1 MPTLH
6 TLTTFAAAAVVLLL
20 IPGPAVLYIV
30 NRSVSDGRD
39 VGLAAVAGLEVGDV
53 IQVCAA
59 ALGLSA
65 VVATSATAFNVIKWA
80 GAVYLIAIGL
90 RTLATRPEPL
100 DPDQP
105 GMSRQRTFR
114 QGVIVNALN
123 PKTAL
128 FFLAIFPQFVDPSR
142 GNTIT
147 QSLVLGGLFVVLAT
161 VFNSSYSLLASSLRH
176 VMLRGNTLPFVRR
189 YVSGGL
195 FVGLGVLAAFTGHA
209 TADQ

>member
-105 GMSRQRTFR
+105 GMSRQRAFR

-209 TADQ
+209 TAYQ

>member
-105 GMSRQRTFR
+105 GMSRQRAFR

>member
-53 IQVCAA
+53 IQVSAA

-105 GMSRQRTFR
+105 GMSRQRAFR